1 MNRFVFITHITPA
14 KRRSS
19 LRQKLLD
26 LYTEALNNQTYK
38 NWKVIQLGEE
48 EGTDGHYCR
57 FRLPDVSREEKTVYL
72 KALFGRD
79 DFRKVLLE
87 SDYIIKLDDDDLI
100 SPELL
105 NSLRDFKGDLYYDR
119 FHTFLDCSSGVITQ
133 QERAWFASTCVHKT
147 VHALSEWKGEGA
159 SEIGNLLYTDHS
171 KAWHKF
177 YERKQIQAA
186 EPMHPV
192 YLRVL
197 SPTSITAGAKA
208 GTQAFADVDMNKYF
222 AYLQSFGN
230 WECAATKDF
239 GNYLPA
245 VAEAWEQFTGSV
257 QQPLSKPGMVSKL
270 LGKGKAFGASVSRKL
285 KGGL

>member
-14 KRRSS
+14 KRRNT

-26 LYTEALNNQTYK
+26 LYHNALNTQTYS

-48 EGTDGHYCR
+48 EEVDGHYYR
-57 FRLPDVSREEKTVYL
+57 FQLPDTTREAKTIYL
-72 KALFGRD
+72 KSLFQRD
-79 DFRKVLLE
+79 DFRKILLE

-100 SPELL
+100 APNLL
-105 NSLRDFKGDLYYDR
+105 KSLQDFKGDLFYDR

-133 QERAWFASTCVHKT
+133 QERAWVASTCVQKT
-147 VHALSEWKGEGA
+147 SHALSEWKGEGA
-159 SEIGNLLYTDHS
+159 SEIGNLLYSDHS
-171 KAWHKF
+171 KAWHK
-177 YERKQIQAA
+177 YYLEKQIQVAD
-186 EPMHPV
+186 PLHPV

-208 GTQAFADVDMNKYF
+208 GTQAFADVDMKKYF

-257 QQPLSKPGMVSKL
+257 QQPLSKPGMVTKL
-270 LGKGKAFGASVSRKL
+270 FGKGKAFGASVSRKL
-285 KGGL
+285 KGGS